1 MLLWPKRCLLVGR
14 RGLGRG
20 LSALISAG
28 DSVGGLRFEEVPV
41 SAIQPN
47 THQPRRSFPET
58 SIKELAASIREVGI
72 LQPLV
77 IRSTEGGFELIAGE
91 RRLRAAKEAG
101 LDRVPVLI
109 RHAGEGES
117 MEMALVENLQRE
129 DLNPLETAAA
139 YQALIDSFGL
149 NKDQLAARLGKSRAA
164 VTNTLR
170 LTRLPESIR
179 TMVLAEKLS
188 EGHARALLGLE
199 TEEHMLRVAGKVQAE
214 KLSVRKTE
222 ELVRDQIAEPR
233 ASQEATE
240 KSREEPASYGEYEE
254 VSRQIQDA
262 LTLPTRVRASRSG
275 GRLEIRFRKQEE
287 LDELVALLTAN
298 SAGNA
303 KSVDGVLGPEG

>member
-1 MLLWPKRCLLVGR
+1 VGR

-28 DSVGGLRFEEVPV
+28 DSVGGLRFDEVPV
-41 SAIQPN
+41 SAIRPN
-47 THQPRRSFPET
+47 THQPRRNFSET
-58 SIKELAASIREVGI
+58 SIKELAASIQEVGI

-77 IRSTEGGFELIAGE
+77 IRTTEAGFELIAGE

-139 YQALIDSFGL
+139 YQALMDSFGL
-149 NKDQLAARLGKSRAA
+149 TKDQLAARLGKSRAA

-170 LTRLPESIR
+170 LTRLPDSIR

-199 TEEHMLRVAGKVQAE
+199 REEHMLRVAKMVQAE
-214 KLSVRKTE
+214 KLSVRRTE
-222 ELVRDQIAEPR
+222 DLVREQLIEPR
-233 ASQEATE
+233 EFQKPTE
-240 KSREEPASYGEYEE
+240 KPQEEPQSSDDYAEAA
-254 VSRQIQDA
+254 RQIQKA
-262 LTLPTRVRASRSG
+262 LTLPTRVRASRRG
-275 GRLEIRFRKQEE
+275 GRLEIRFRQKEE
-287 LDELVALLTAN
+287 LEALVALVTVNNAGKLN
-298 SAGNA
+298 NDGNA
-303 KSVDGVLGPEG
+303 PGPEE

>member
-1 MLLWPKRCLLVGR
+1 MGR

-41 SAIQPN
+41 SAIRPN
-47 THQPRRSFPET
+47 THQPRRNFSET

-77 IRSTEGGFELIAGE
+77 IRSTEAGFELIAGE

-139 YQALIDSFGL
+139 YQALMDSFGL
-149 NKDQLAARLGKSRAA
+149 TKDQLAARLGKSRAA

-179 TMVLAEKLS
+179 AMVLTDKLS

-199 TEEHMLRVAGKVQAE
+199 TEKHMLRVAGMVQAE

-222 ELVRDQIAEPR
+222 ELVREQLAEPDE
-233 ASQEATE
+233 SQEATE
-240 KSREEPASYGEYEE
+240 KSRDKPESDDEYGEA
-254 VSRQIQDA
+254 SLQIQDA
-262 LTLPTRVRASRSG
+262 LDLPTRVRASRRG
-275 GRLEIRFRKQEE
+275 GKLEIRFRQKEE
-287 LDELVALLTAN
+287 LEVLVALLTAN
-298 SAGNA
+298 KVWNA
-303 KSVDGVLGPEG
+303 NSVDGALGPEGSKPAG